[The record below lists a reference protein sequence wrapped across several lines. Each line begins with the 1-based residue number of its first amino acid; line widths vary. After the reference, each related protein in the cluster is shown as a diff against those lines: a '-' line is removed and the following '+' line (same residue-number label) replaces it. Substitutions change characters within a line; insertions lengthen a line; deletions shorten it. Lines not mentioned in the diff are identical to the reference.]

1 MPVWQLLVQLLWM
14 RVRLLEVIW
23 LLLWAVCLL
32 ARLHRHRMVVV
43 HRWGQVLVGL
53 VGPWLRLWLLLQ
65 LRLLLL
71 LQQLLV
77 LPLVLL
83 LLQWLRL

>member
-1 MPVWQLLVQLLWM
+1 M
-14 RVRLLEVIW
+14 
-23 LLLWAVCLL
+23 

-71 LQQLLV
+71 QQLLV

>member
-1 MPVWQLLVQLLWM
+1 
-14 RVRLLEVIW
+14 
-23 LLLWAVCLL
+23 
-32 ARLHRHRMVVV
+32 MVVV

-53 VGPWLRLWLLLQ
+53 VGPRLRLWLLLQ

>member
-1 MPVWQLLVQLLWM
+1 M
-14 RVRLLEVIW
+14 
-23 LLLWAVCLL
+23 

-43 HRWGQVLVGL
+43 HRWGQVLI
-53 VGPWLRLWLLLQ
+53 GPRLRLWLLLQ

-83 LLQWLRL
+83 LLQRLRL

>member
-1 MPVWQLLVQLLWM
+1 MQLLWM

-53 VGPWLRLWLLLQ
+53 VGPRLRLWLLLQ
-65 LRLLLL
+65 LRLRLLLL